1 MRTVS
6 SRTGLSASLLR
17 AWERRHGLLEPQRT
31 EGGHRLYTDDDLR
44 VLEQVQRLLR
54 EGRAIGEIATL
65 GRPALLGMADER
77 RATAGADLGS
87 QPAELVRR
95 LADAAV
101 AIDERAVEEV
111 LDEAFGL
118 RSVPVAL
125 EQVIEPGLVQIG
137 ALWAAGRCSVSGEHM
152 ASTKVL
158 GRLLKLL
165 ETANPAAESGA
176 PVAVAAAFPDERHE
190 IGALVAAHTL
200 TRHGYRVVYLGSSL
214 PVEAL
219 ERACRLLE
227 PALVCLSVTRS
238 PLLETHAPQ
247 LAELA
252 GRLPDGVRVLVG
264 GQGCREVP
272 ASLEGSRVELLLPA
286 GLTLEQALAT
296 APRR

>member
-1 MRTVS
+1 M
-6 SRTGLSASLLR
+6 
-17 AWERRHGLLEPQRT
+17 
-31 EGGHRLYTDDDLR
+31 
-44 VLEQVQRLLR
+44 
-54 EGRAIGEIATL
+54 